1 MTGPAS
7 THRIDDRTLRR
18 AGLWL
23 SAALLL
29 WSLVANLGL
38 GERLYLTRNLVLGV
52 LVLALARQV
61 GLTTTELGL
70 GRAQLGKGARWG
82 VAAVAVVAF
91 ALTLGVALA
100 DRVAPIAALLA
111 DQRANMSTPEL
122 IYQATVRI
130 PLGTALFEELV
141 FRGVLLAL
149 LARQAGTWRATVL
162 SSVVFGLWHV
172 APTIV
177 TLRINDVPPTSAAG
191 IGAIVSTVLV
201 TVVAGVLFCL
211 LRWRSGSLLAPVL
224 AHWATNALALLA
236 AAAATGTD

>member
-1 MTGPAS
+1 MTSPAG
-7 THRIDDRTLRR
+7 TRRIDDRPLRR

-23 SAALLL
+23 PVVLLL

-38 GERLYLTRNLVLGV
+38 GERFYLTRNLAFAV
-52 LVLALARQV
+52 LVLALARQL

-70 GRAQLGKGARWG
+70 SRAQLGKGARWG
-82 VAAVAVVAF
+82 VGAAAVVAL
-91 ALTLGVALA
+91 ALAIGVALA
-100 DRVAPIAALLA
+100 DRVAPIATLLA
-111 DQRANMSTPEL
+111 DQRASMSTPEL
-122 IYQATVRI
+122 LYQATVRI

-141 FRGVLLAL
+141 FRGVLLAV
-149 LARQAGTWRATVL
+149 LARLAGAWRATVL

-177 TLRINDVPPTSAAG
+177 TLRINDVVPASAAG
-191 IGAIVSTVLV
+191 LGAIVSTVLI
-201 TVVAGVLFCL
+201 TGVAGVLFCL

-236 AAAATGTD
+236 AAATGTD